1 MRYDE
6 SSLPERRLMQSVIIT
21 AISDARGDTRDRRP
35 ERVEADKRAA
45 ISWITEAGADFR
57 EVCDLAGLDA
67 DCVRTYA
74 LAFIASGDKFP
85 RAQKHPPTRTR
96 NPLAPHA
103 IAVRAGV
110 SPSAVYAV
118 LNQGIGSQAM
128 QRRVRATMQEIAS
141 ELAQA
146 A

>member
-35 ERVEADKRAA
+35 ERVEADRDAA
-45 ISWITEAGADFR
+45 LKWITEAGRDFR

-74 LAFIASGDKFP
+74 LAFITTGNSFP
-85 RAQKHPPTRTR
+85 RAQPQPRKRPR

-103 IAVRAGV
+103 VAARAGV

-118 LNQGIGSQAM
+118 LNHGTGSFDM

-141 ELAQA
+141 EQAQA